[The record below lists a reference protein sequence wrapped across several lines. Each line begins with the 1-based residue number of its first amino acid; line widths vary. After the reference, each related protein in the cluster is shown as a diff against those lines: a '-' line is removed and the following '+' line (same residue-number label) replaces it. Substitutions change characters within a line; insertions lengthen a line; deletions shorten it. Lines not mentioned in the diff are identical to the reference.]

1 MSSASGLPTGIVT
14 FLFTDIEGSTRLW
27 ETNAAAMRD
36 ALASHDAILRGAIE
50 AAGGVVF
57 KTVGDAFCAA
67 FQRPADAL
75 NAALDAQRR
84 LVAHE
89 WRDPI
94 ARLRVRMGIHTGSA
108 VEIGGDYFGPTV
120 NRVARFMSI
129 GHGEQILVS
138 GTTAPLL
145 RDVLP
150 QGVTLR
156 EAGTHRLK
164 DLDRPEPA
172 YQVVAPDLRAD
183 FPPLTSLDARPNNLP
198 FQISSFVGR
207 ERELADVREMVA
219 ARRLVTI
226 VGPGGIGKT
235 RLALQAAGELID
247 RHADGVWLVQLSQV
261 RTADLVPQATAEVLQ
276 VRESPQEPIAETI
289 ARALARS
296 EALLVLD
303 CAEHLVSGT
312 AGFVKMLLSRCAS
325 LRILVTSREPLHLT
339 GETVVR
345 VAALDTAVQLFLDR
359 AREVVP
365 DLVVDGAALATVEEI
380 CERLE
385 GIPLVIELAAARMAT
400 LSLAQL
406 HARLSQQLSVLVSR
420 DPTKEER
427 HRTLRATVAWSY
439 ELLGADE
446 AAVFRALGVFG
457 GTFDVAAVAAVAE
470 RSEEDSLECID
481 GLVEKSLVSLAMGTD
496 GARYVLSDAVY
507 EFLAEVLTADG
518 SLPDLSLRHFQHYE
532 AFAGT
537 MLGGTAARDV
547 AAWVE
552 AIGAEITNL
561 RAALAWGSAQ
571 LPERAATLAT
581 ALSRYWK
588 MRGHISEGR
597 TWFRRILANG
607 SIPGPARAALIRR
620 AATFAT
626 LQDDYDEARA
636 LSGECRALYEALADP
651 GGVGEALHNLA
662 VIEQRQGNLEDAAAQ
677 YAAALAKFREVGH
690 RDGEFVALMNLAL
703 LAFGR
708 DDLRG
713 AERCIGEA
721 EGAVAGTADPDQRA
735 TLSGFRG
742 ELALRRG
749 DLDAAERFYRGAL
762 ALKASIGNT
771 YDVADAQN
779 SLAVVYI
786 RQNRV
791 AEALDAARETMRIGL
806 DLDAVSLIIYG
817 FEAFSEIALYEG
829 RHEDAARCFG
839 RADELRR
846 ANSYRPTARKIADI
860 ERSLRA
866 ALRDRFDA
874 VVTDRRDGDWKA
886 FAARLAGTR

>member
-1 MSSASGLPTGIVT
+1 MSSASSLPTGIVT

-27 ETNAAAMRD
+27 EANPAAMRD
-36 ALASHDAILRGAIE
+36 ALASHDAILRTTIE

-67 FQRPADAL
+67 FHRPYDAL

-84 LVAHE
+84 LGAHH
-89 WRDPI
+89 WPDPI
-94 ARLRVRMGIHTGSA
+94 AKLSVRMGIHTGSA

-150 QGVTLR
+150 QDVTLR

-172 YQVVAPDLRAD
+172 YQVIAPGLRAD
-183 FPPLTSLDARPNNLP
+183 FPALKSLDARPNNLP

-207 ERELADVREMVA
+207 ERELADLREVVA

-247 RHADGVWLVQLSQV
+247 RHADGVWLVQLAQV
-261 RTADLVPQATAEVLQ
+261 RTADLVPQATAEVLH
-276 VRESPQEPIAETI
+276 VRESPQEPIGETV
-289 ARALARS
+289 AGALARS

-303 CAEHLVSGT
+303 CAEHLLSGT
-312 AGFVKMLLSRCAS
+312 AAFVKMLLNRCAS

-345 VAALDTAVQLFLDR
+345 VAALETAVQLFLDR
-359 AREVVP
+359 AREVAP
-365 DLVVDGAALATVEEI
+365 ELVVDERALATIDEI
-380 CERLE
+380 CKRLE
-385 GIPLVIELAAARMAT
+385 GIPLAIELAAARIAT
-400 LSLAQL
+400 LSLSQL
-406 HARLSQQLSVLVSR
+406 HARLSQRLSLLVSR
-420 DPTKEER
+420 DPTTEER

-439 ELLGADE
+439 DLLGTEE
-446 AAVFRALGVFG
+446 AAVFRSLGVFG
-457 GTFDVAAVAAVAE
+457 GTFDVAAVAAVAG
-470 RSEEDSLECID
+470 RSEEDSLECVD
-481 GLVEKSLVSLAMGTD
+481 ALVEKSLVSLAIGTQ
-496 GARYVLSDAVY
+496 GARYVLTDTVY
-507 EFLAEVLTADG
+507 EFLAEMLNADG
-518 SLPDLSLRHFQHYE
+518 SLADLSLRHFEHYE
-532 AFAGT
+532 GFVET
-537 MLGGTAARDV
+537 MLGATAAGDV
-547 AAWVE
+547 AAWAD
-552 AIGAEITNL
+552 AIGAEISNV

-571 LPERAATLAT
+571 LPERAAALAT
-581 ALSRYWK
+581 VLSRYWK

-607 SIPGPARAALIRR
+607 SIGTPARAALIRR

-636 LSGECRALYEALADP
+636 LSEECRALYEALADA

-662 VIEQRQGNLEDAAAQ
+662 VIEQRRGNLVDAAAH

-690 RDGEFVALMNLAL
+690 GNGQFVALMNLAL
-703 LAFGR
+703 LSFGR
-708 DDLRG
+708 DDLPG
-713 AERCIGEA
+713 AERSIDDA
-721 EGAVAGTADPDQRA
+721 ERAVAGTTDSDQRA
-735 TLSGFRG
+735 TLSAFRG

-771 YDVADAQN
+771 YDVADVQN

-791 AEALDAARETMRIGL
+791 ADALHAARETMRIGL
-806 DLDAVSLIIYG
+806 DLDVVSLVIYG
-817 FEAFSEIALYEG
+817 FEAFSEIALCEG
-829 RHEDAARCFG
+829 RPEDAARCLG
-839 RADELRR
+839 WANELRQ
-846 ANSYRPTARKIADI
+846 AISYKPTARKIGEI
-860 ERSLRA
+860 EQSLRA
-866 ALRDRFDA
+866 ALGDRFDA
-874 VVTDRRDGDWKA
+874 VVADRREADWKGV
-886 FAARLAGTR
+886 AARLAGTS